1 MIIKPKKSL
10 GQNFLVD
17 HNIIKKIVDLANL
30 HSNDYVLEVGPGTGN
45 LTNEILNRNPK
56 KIWVVEKD
64 KNLSIKLSKK
74 YNGKIKVNNSDIL
87 TFNENKLCKEKIIIF
102 GNLPYNISTQILVK
116 WILSNNSFNSY
127 KKLILMFQKD
137 VAERIISKVNEK
149 NFGRLSVVSNWR
161 LSIIKHFDVPSH
173 CFLPKPKVESSV
185 LSFTPKNKYI
195 KFKNPKNLEHI
206 TRIFFSNKRKMINK
220 AYKSI
225 FGVNYSV
232 SDNLKL
238 DLKKRPGNISLD
250 DYYKIT
256 KNYENL

>member
-1 MIIKPKKSL
+1 MTIKQKKSL

-17 HNIIKKIVDLANL
+17 LNIIKKIVDLANL
-30 HSNDYVLEVGPGTGN
+30 NSNDHVLEVGPGTGN

-56 KIWVVEKD
+56 KVWVVEKD
-64 KNLSIKLSKK
+64 KNLSIKLSEK
-74 YNGKIKVNNSDIL
+74 YKNKIKVNNSDIL
-87 TFNENKLCKEKIIIF
+87 TFDENKLCKEKIVIF

-116 WILSNNSFNSY
+116 WILSNNSFHSY

-149 NFGRLSVVSNWR
+149 NFSRLSVVSNWR